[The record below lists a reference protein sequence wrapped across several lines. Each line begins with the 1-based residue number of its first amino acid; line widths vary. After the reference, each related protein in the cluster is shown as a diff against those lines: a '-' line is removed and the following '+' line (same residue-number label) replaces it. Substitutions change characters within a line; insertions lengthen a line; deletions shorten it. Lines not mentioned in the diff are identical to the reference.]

1 MQDPYPNCKSYICF
15 ILFCKFLDTFTDTA
29 ISSSRVNGEHKEKV
43 LQRWEGGD
51 SNGESFELETDAV
64 SSFISAN
71 HKPTTPAT
79 DRFHLGIGGVQTN
92 AETVSINSLYN
103 IISCVLFFSLLIPSV
118 QWLGRQWNVPLQWSK
133 IWNNVHVWFQPLY
146 VHVSISITLLM
157 FIKKQI
163 KIRTQNGSGMGK
175 IRIGKSL

>member
-103 IISCVLFFSLLIPSV
+103 IV
-118 QWLGRQWNVPLQWSK
+118 
-133 IWNNVHVWFQPLY
+133 
-146 VHVSISITLLM
+146 
-157 FIKKQI
+157 
-163 KIRTQNGSGMGK
+163 
-175 IRIGKSL
+175 

>member
-103 IISCVLFFSLLIPSV
+103 IISCHLFFSLLIPSV
-118 QWLGRQWNVPLQWSK
+118 QWLGRQ
-133 IWNNVHVWFQPLY
+133 
-146 VHVSISITLLM
+146 
-157 FIKKQI
+157 
-163 KIRTQNGSGMGK
+163 
-175 IRIGKSL
+175 